1 MRQWSRATLAAWLRD
16 GSPGPAR
23 LSSLLPER
31 RNRATSQPC
40 RLPARG
46 ASTLH
51 ALGLHRPRVGGIW
64 SDGEALRV
72 HLRGQGRSGC
82 GGTCAAR
89 SGTASSGT
97 GSSSRRTARPSDLF
111 AAAALSVSASLTGP
125 ADSRATVAIADMA
138 HLNGIDLDNHA
149 YGANCYLKGK
159 LCAQTLC
166 VLSR

>member
-16 GSPGPAR
+16 GS
-23 LSSLLPER
+23 LD
-31 RNRATSQPC
+31 
-40 RLPARG
+40 LPAHHLFCRTAKSSYIAAMQAAREG
-46 ASTLH
+46 RFDVTRPGAASTSC
-51 ALGLHRPRVGGIW
+51 RRDRVRWRSATGPSAWARTIRVWGI
-64 SDGEALRV
+64 
-72 HLRGQGRSGC
+72 
-82 GGTCAAR
+82 CAAR
-89 SGTASSGT
+89 PGTASSGT
-97 GSSSRRTARPSDLF
+97 SASSRRTARPSDLF

-149 YGANCYLKGK
+149 FGANCYLKGK